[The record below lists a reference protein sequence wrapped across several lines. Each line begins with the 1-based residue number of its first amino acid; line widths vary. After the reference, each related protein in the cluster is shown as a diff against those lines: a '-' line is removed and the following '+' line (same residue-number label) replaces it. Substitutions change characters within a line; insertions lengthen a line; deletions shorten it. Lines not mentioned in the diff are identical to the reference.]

1 MKSVL
6 NCDPSPEYNGFAHL
20 FLCRLKRLGHHVL
33 VSPKSRNTTYC
44 NTIIVFF
51 EKFSLHRILLKIVIS
66 LATIFLRQAYIK
78 TYNLNIYLVLTFS
91 SLYLKMCEMILLIIA
106 KKSNPRIC
114 IWLLWA
120 LVLRKKKKNL
130 VNSDRYFRK
139 TAPNDINWRGLV
151 NNMMKNSSITR

>member
-6 NCDPSPEYNGFAHL
+6 NCDPSPDYNDFAHL

-33 VSPKSRNTTYC
+33 VSPKSRNKTYC

-51 EKFSLHRILLKIVIS
+51 EKFSLHRILLKVVIS
-66 LATIFLRQAYIK
+66 LAIIFLRQAYIK
-78 TYNLNIYLVLTFS
+78 IWFEYQSCLNIFK
-91 SLYLKMCEMILLIIA
+91 LYLKMCEMILLIIA

-120 LVLRKKKKNL
+120 LVLRKKKKKSCEQRQ
-130 VNSDRYFRK
+130 VF
-139 TAPNDINWRGLV
+139 
-151 NNMMKNSSITR
+151 